1 MSLEIN
7 FCPRLSNC
15 YLCPGLAFIWSIK
28 EDTTCPERMSSVL
41 NLSGLNYQ
49 RSNPLRREILA
60 LQADIVELKKIVVQ
74 LAQGGVGAS
83 VTPVVGPPGPAGPP
97 GPPGPA
103 GADGQVGPPG
113 PPGMP
118 GQAGAPG
125 QAGSPGQPG
134 QSGAN
139 GAPGADGAAG
149 IQGPPGPAGA
159 IGPTGPT
166 GPPGP

>member
-83 VTPVVGPPGPAGPP
+83 AVPVTVVGPPGPAGPAGPMGPP
-97 GPPGPA
+97 GAAGPAGPAGPEGPAGAAGQPGQAGKAGQAGPAGANGADGADGAQGPQGVPGPA
-103 GADGQVGPPG
+103 GP
-113 PPGMP
+113 M
-118 GQAGAPG
+118 
-125 QAGSPGQPG
+125 
-134 QSGAN
+134 
-139 GAPGADGAAG
+139 
-149 IQGPPGPAGA
+149 
-159 IGPTGPT
+159 GPTGPK
-166 GPPGP
+166 GP

>member
-83 VTPVVGPPGPAGPP
+83 VTPVVGPPGPAGPA
-97 GPPGPA
+97 GPMGPA
-103 GADGQVGPPG
+103 GADGQ
-113 PPGMP
+113 
-118 GQAGAPG
+118 
-125 QAGSPGQPG
+125 
-134 QSGAN
+134 
-139 GAPGADGAAG
+139 
-149 IQGPPGPAGA
+149 IGPPGPAGMPGRA
-159 IGPTGPT
+159 GQPGANGLNGADGAQGPQGFPGPPGPVGPT

>member
-83 VTPVVGPPGPAGPP
+83 AVPVTVVGPPGPAGPP

-103 GADGQVGPPG
+103 GADGQMGPPG

-118 GQAGAPG
+118 GKAGTPG
-125 QAGSPGQPG
+125 QAGSNG
-134 QSGAN
+134 SDGAD
-139 GAPGADGAAG
+139 GAPGAKGA
-149 IQGPPGPAGA
+149 QGPPGPAG
-159 IGPTGPT
+159 PMGPT